1 MPPARGIPAITER
14 HPRTESGEKSED
26 HERVLDVLRWG
37 LVPHWAKDPRTGYK
51 MINARAETVTK
62 KPAYRSA
69 FANHRC
75 LIVVDGFFE
84 WQVPDPASP
93 KSKVPFYFRRA
104 DGQPL
109 TFAGLYETW
118 WDKSRS
124 EEPDPE
130 TMLRTCTI
138 ITTNAGADMVD
149 VHDRMPVIIERPD
162 FDRWLDPD
170 QHDTEALAKLLL
182 PAPKGTL
189 VRHPVDKAVNSPRN
203 DGPMIIQHAPPD
215 EDDATRSLRRRPYDR
230 RSYASE
236 ATHPAS
242 SPWHCPRRP
251 SRTTTAWR
259 RSGCGGRS
267 SPPSPTTPTSGSW
280 STRWRSAPRWP
291 RTPLLPG
298 ALLGRAWP
306 PWWWTCGACATVLVE
321 ELLTDAW
328 LHKAPRT
335 LADAFEAGSR
345 L

>member
-1 MPPARGIPAITER
+1 MIGDGATVSGLKSLGAFKLGEMCGRVDIHTPPSQLARLLEVQLASGVDPDGRPSWNVPPARGIPAITER
-14 HPRTESGEKSED
+14 HPRTEDGEKSDD
-26 HERVLDVLRWG
+26 HERVMDVLRWG

-84 WQVPDPASP
+84 WQVPDSDKP
-93 KSKVPFYFRRA
+93 KRKVPFYFRRA
-104 DGQPL
+104 DGQPI

-124 EEPDPE
+124 EDPDPE

-215 EDDATRSLRRRPYDR
+215 EDD
-230 RSYASE
+230 E
-236 ATHPAS
+236 
-242 SPWHCPRRP
+242 
-251 SRTTTAWR
+251 
-259 RSGCGGRS
+259 
-267 SPPSPTTPTSGSW
+267 
-280 STRWRSAPRWP
+280 
-291 RTPLLPG
+291 
-298 ALLGRAWP
+298 
-306 PWWWTCGACATVLVE
+306 
-321 ELLTDAW
+321 
-328 LHKAPRT
+328 
-335 LADAFEAGSR
+335 
-345 L
+345 

>member
-1 MPPARGIPAITER
+1 MLASMCGRVDIHTPPSQLARLLEVQLAAGVDPDGRPSWNVPPARGIPAITDR
-14 HPRTESGEKSED
+14 HPRTESGEKSSD
-26 HERVLDVLRWG
+26 HERVMDVLRWG

-93 KSKVPFYFRRA
+93 KRKVPFYFRRA
-104 DGQPL
+104 DGMPL

-149 VHDRMPVIIERPD
+149 VHNRMPVIIERRD
-162 FDRWLDPD
+162 FDAWLDPD
-170 QHDTEALAKLLL
+170 QHDTEVLAKLLL

-203 DGPMIIQHAPPD
+203 DGPMIIQQATPD
-215 EDDATRSLRRRPYDR
+215 DD
-230 RSYASE
+230 E
-236 ATHPAS
+236 
-242 SPWHCPRRP
+242 
-251 SRTTTAWR
+251 
-259 RSGCGGRS
+259 
-267 SPPSPTTPTSGSW
+267 
-280 STRWRSAPRWP
+280 
-291 RTPLLPG
+291 
-298 ALLGRAWP
+298 
-306 PWWWTCGACATVLVE
+306 
-321 ELLTDAW
+321 
-328 LHKAPRT
+328 
-335 LADAFEAGSR
+335 
-345 L
+345 

>member
-1 MPPARGIPAITER
+1 MKKTVGAIRSADMPHRIRSRSIRPYAQGGMCGRVDIHTPPSQLARMLEVQLAAGVNPEGRPSWNVPPARGIPAITER
-14 HPRTESGEKSED
+14 HPHTESGEKSED
-26 HERVLDVLRWG
+26 PERVLDVLRWG

-84 WQVPDPASP
+84 WQVPDPDSP
-93 KSKVPFYFRRA
+93 KRKVPFYFRRA

-124 EEPDPE
+124 AEPDPE

-149 VHDRMPVIIERPD
+149 VHDRMPVIIERSD

-203 DGPMIIQHAPPD
+203 DGPMIIQNAPPD
-215 EDDATRSLRRRPYDR
+215 EDDA
-230 RSYASE
+230 E
-236 ATHPAS
+236 
-242 SPWHCPRRP
+242 
-251 SRTTTAWR
+251 
-259 RSGCGGRS
+259 
-267 SPPSPTTPTSGSW
+267 
-280 STRWRSAPRWP
+280 
-291 RTPLLPG
+291 
-298 ALLGRAWP
+298 
-306 PWWWTCGACATVLVE
+306 
-321 ELLTDAW
+321 
-328 LHKAPRT
+328 
-335 LADAFEAGSR
+335 
-345 L
+345 